1 MHFIISTTII
11 LLSKENLITTY
22 KTTDKSEAQNL
33 SIIIIPFEESQ
44 RNNLIK
50 TLFGFKN
57 LRICLATEK
66 NILLI
71 TITIERQNYESS
83 LLSRTQFYNTAKSF
97 RLSVLS
103 FLILFELK
111 NNNS

>member
-1 MHFIISTTII
+1 MHFIILKTTIS
-11 LLSKENLITTY
+11 LSKENLITMY

-33 SIIIIPFEESQ
+33 SIIIIIPFEESQ

-50 TLFGFKN
+50 TPFGFKT
-57 LRICLATEK
+57 LRICLTTEK

-71 TITIERQNYESS
+71 TILRQNHKIS